1 MLWLHFGVIS
11 ANSWQLSE
19 ERQVCLLTKI
29 LFLKT
34 EKLNPNM
41 FGLHRSL
48 FTEEHDLF
56 RQSVRDFIARE
67 IVPNNSQWE
76 KDKMVSRESWL
87 KFGENGFLGMQAPEE
102 LGGLNIQD
110 FRYNAILIEEI
121 GLSGCSGPA
130 IGYPLHSDIVM
141 PYILHYATEEAKKK
155 YIPKMVTG
163 EFIGAVAMT
172 EPGAGSDL
180 QGMRSTAEDK
190 GDHYLLNGSKT
201 FITNGYLSDV
211 VVVAAKTDPSK
222 GAKGISLFLVDR
234 DMKGFSKGVPFEKV
248 GLHAQDTCEL
258 FFEDVKIP
266 KENLLGKVGDGFKY
280 LMTELA
286 QERLVV
292 ALSAVALGEFMLMS
306 TLDYVK
312 QRRAFGKPIS
322 DFQNT
327 RFKLAEMTAALE
339 QGRIYCDYLVQLH
352 NEGKL
357 DSAMASAAKYNMTE
371 LQCKVADECVQLH
384 GGYGYMW
391 EYPVARGWADA
402 RVQRIYAGTNEIM
415 KELIA
420 RKILK

>member
-1 MLWLHFGVIS
+1 
-11 ANSWQLSE
+11 
-19 ERQVCLLTKI
+19 
-29 LFLKT
+29 
-34 EKLNPNM
+34 M
-41 FGLHRSL
+41 FGLPRTL

-56 RQSVRDFIARE
+56 RKSVRDFIAKE
-67 IVPNNSQWE
+67 ITPYNDEWE
-76 KDKMVSRESWL
+76 KNKMVSRESWQKL
-87 KFGENGFLGMQAPEE
+87 GANGFLGIQASEE
-102 LGGLNIQD
+102 FGGLNIQD
-110 FRYNAILIEEI
+110 FRYNAIFIEEL

-141 PYILHYATEEAKKK
+141 PYILHYGTEEAKQK
-155 YIPKMVTG
+155 YIPKMIAG

-180 QGMRSTAEDK
+180 QGISTRAEDK

-201 FITNGYLSDV
+201 FITNGYLSDA
-211 VVVAAKTDPSK
+211 VVVAVKTSPGR
-222 GAKGISLFLVDR
+222 GARGISLIIVDR
-234 DMKGFSKGVPFEKV
+234 DMKGFSRGVPFEKV
-248 GLHAQDTCEL
+248 GLRAQDTCEL
-258 FFEDVKIP
+258 FFEDVRVP
-266 KENLLGKVGDGFKY
+266 KGNLLGNEGEGFKY

-292 ALSAVALGEFMLMS
+292 ALAAVSLGEYMLLE
-306 TLDYVK
+306 TVNYVK
-312 QRRAFGKPIS
+312 HRRAFNQPLS
-322 DFQNT
+322 EFQNT

-339 QGRIYCDYLVQLH
+339 QGRIYCDHLVQLH

-384 GGYGYMW
+384 GGYGYIW
-391 EYPVARGWADA
+391 EYGVARAYADA

>member
-1 MLWLHFGVIS
+1 
-11 ANSWQLSE
+11 
-19 ERQVCLLTKI
+19 
-29 LFLKT
+29 
-34 EKLNPNM
+34 M
-41 FGLHRSL
+41 FGLPRKL
-48 FTEEHDLF
+48 FNEEHELF
-56 RQSVRDFIARE
+56 RQSVRDFIAKE
-67 IVPNNSQWE
+67 ITPYDAEWE
-76 KDKMVSRESWL
+76 KQKMVSRESWKKL
-87 KFGENGFLGMQAPEE
+87 GENGFLGMQAPED
-102 LGGLNIQD
+102 LGGMNIQD
-110 FRYNAILIEEI
+110 FRYNAILIEEL

-141 PYILHYATEEAKKK
+141 PYILHYGTSEAKQK
-155 YIPKMVTG
+155 YVPGMVSG
-163 EFIGAVAMT
+163 DLIGAVAMT

-180 QGMRSTAEDK
+180 QGMRTSAVDQ
-190 GDHYLLNGSKT
+190 GDHYLVNGSKT

-211 VVVAAKTDPSK
+211 VVVAVKTDPTK
-222 GAKGISLFLVDR
+222 GAKGISLVLIDAK
-234 DMKGFSKGVPFEKV
+234 MEGFSKGKPFEKV

-258 FFEDVKIP
+258 FFEDVKVP
-266 KENLLGKVGDGFKY
+266 KENLLGKEGEGFKY

-292 ALSAVALGEFMLMS
+292 ALAAVALGEYMLDS
-306 TLDYVK
+306 TLSYVK
-312 QRRAFGKPIS
+312 ERKAFNKSLS

-352 NEGKL
+352 NGGEL
-357 DSAMASAAKYNMTE
+357 DPAMASAAKYNMTE

-391 EYPVARGWADA
+391 EYGVARAYADA
-402 RVQRIYAGTNEIM
+402 RVQRIYAGPNEIM

>member
-1 MLWLHFGVIS
+1 
-11 ANSWQLSE
+11 
-19 ERQVCLLTKI
+19 
-29 LFLKT
+29 
-34 EKLNPNM
+34 M

-141 PYILHYATEEAKKK
+141 PYILHYATEEATKK
-155 YIPKMVTG
+155 YIPKMITG
-163 EFIGAVAMT
+163 EYIGAVAMT

-258 FFEDVKIP
+258 FFEDVKVP

-312 QRRAFGKPIS
+312 QRKAFGKSIS

>member
-1 MLWLHFGVIS
+1 
-11 ANSWQLSE
+11 
-19 ERQVCLLTKI
+19 
-29 LFLKT
+29 
-34 EKLNPNM
+34 M

-48 FTEEHDLF
+48 FNQEHDLF
-56 RQSVRDFIARE
+56 RESVKAFIAKE
-67 IVPNNSQWE
+67 ISPFNAEWE
-76 KDKMVSRESWL
+76 KQKMVSRAAWL
-87 KFGENGFLGMQAPEE
+87 KLGLNGFLGIQAPEN
-102 LGGLNIQD
+102 LGGMNVKD
-110 FRYNAILIEEI
+110 FRYNAILIEEL

-130 IGYPLHSDIVM
+130 IGFPLHSDIVM
-141 PYILHYATEEAKKK
+141 PYLLHYGTNVMKLE

-163 EFIGAVAMT
+163 EYIGAIAMT

-180 QGMRSTAEDK
+180 QGMRTTAMDQ
-190 GDHYLLNGSKT
+190 GDYYLVNGSKT

-211 VVVAAKTDPSK
+211 VVVAVKTDPGK
-222 GAKGISLFLVDR
+222 GAKGISLLVIHK
-234 DMKGFSKGVPFEKV
+234 DMPGFTKGIPFDKV

-258 FFEDVKIP
+258 FFEDVKVP
-266 KENLLGKVGDGFKY
+266 KQNLLGKVGEGFKY

-292 ALSAVALGEFMLMS
+292 ALAAVALGEYMLQA
-306 TLDYVK
+306 TIDYVK
-312 QRRAFGKPIS
+312 ERKAFGKSIS

-339 QGRIYCDYLVQLH
+339 QGRIYCDYLVLLH
-352 NEGKL
+352 NDGKL

-391 EYPVARGWADA
+391 EYGVARAYADA

>member
-1 MLWLHFGVIS
+1 
-11 ANSWQLSE
+11 
-19 ERQVCLLTKI
+19 
-29 LFLKT
+29 
-34 EKLNPNM
+34 M
-41 FGLHRSL
+41 FGLPRKL
-48 FTEEHDLF
+48 FNEEHELF

-67 IVPNNSQWE
+67 ITPYNAEWE
-76 KDKMVSRESWL
+76 KQKMVSRESWKKL
-87 KFGENGFLGMQAPEE
+87 GKNGFLGMQAPEE
-102 LGGLNIQD
+102 LGGMNIQD
-110 FRYNAILIEEI
+110 FRYNAILIEEL

-141 PYILHYATEEAKKK
+141 PYILHYGTPEAKQK
-155 YIPKMVTG
+155 YIPGMVSG
-163 EFIGAVAMT
+163 DLIGAVAMT

-180 QGMRSTAEDK
+180 QGMRTSAVDQ
-190 GDHYLLNGSKT
+190 GDHYLVNGSKT

-211 VVVAAKTDPSK
+211 VVVAVKTDPTK
-222 GAKGISLFLVDR
+222 GAKGISLVLIDAK
-234 DMKGFSKGVPFEKV
+234 MEGFSKGKPFEKV

-258 FFEDVKIP
+258 FFEDVKVP
-266 KENLLGKVGDGFKY
+266 KENLLGKEGEGFKY

-292 ALSAVALGEFMLMS
+292 ALAAVALGEYMLDS
-306 TLDYVK
+306 TLSYVK
-312 QRRAFGKPIS
+312 ERKAFNKSLS

-352 NEGKL
+352 NEGEL
-357 DSAMASAAKYNMTE
+357 DPAMASAAKYNMTE

-391 EYPVARGWADA
+391 EYGVARAYADA

>member
-1 MLWLHFGVIS
+1 
-11 ANSWQLSE
+11 
-19 ERQVCLLTKI
+19 
-29 LFLKT
+29 
-34 EKLNPNM
+34 
-41 FGLHRSL
+41 
-48 FTEEHDLF
+48 
-56 RQSVRDFIARE
+56 
-67 IVPNNSQWE
+67 
-76 KDKMVSRESWL
+76 
-87 KFGENGFLGMQAPEE
+87 
-102 LGGLNIQD
+102 
-110 FRYNAILIEEI
+110 
-121 GLSGCSGPA
+121 
-130 IGYPLHSDIVM
+130 
-141 PYILHYATEEAKKK
+141 
-155 YIPKMVTG
+155 MVTG
-163 EFIGAVAMT
+163 EYIGAVAMT

-190 GDHYLLNGSKT
+190 EDHYLLNGSKT

-258 FFEDVKIP
+258 FFEDVKVP

-306 TLDYVK
+306 TLSYVK
-312 QRRAFGKPIS
+312 QRKAFGKPIS

-327 RFKLAEMTAALE
+327 RFKLAEMTAS
-339 QGRIYCDYLVQLH
+339 
-352 NEGKL
+352 L

>member
-1 MLWLHFGVIS
+1 
-11 ANSWQLSE
+11 
-19 ERQVCLLTKI
+19 
-29 LFLKT
+29 
-34 EKLNPNM
+34 M
-41 FGLHRSL
+41 FGLPRKL
-48 FTEEHDLF
+48 FTEEHELF
-56 RQSVRDFIARE
+56 RQSVRDFIAKE
-67 IVPNNSQWE
+67 VIPYNDEWE
-76 KDKMVSRESWL
+76 KQKMVSRESWK
-87 KFGENGFLGMQAPEE
+87 KFGENGFLGIQAPEE
-102 LGGLNIQD
+102 LGGLNIHD
-110 FRYNAILIEEI
+110 FRYNAILIEEL

-141 PYILHYATEEAKKK
+141 PYILHYGTDTAKQR
-155 YIPKMVTG
+155 YIPSMISG
-163 EFIGAVAMT
+163 DYIGAVAMT

-180 QGMRSTAEDK
+180 QGIRTSAVDQ
-190 GDHYLLNGSKT
+190 GDYYLVNGSKT

-211 VVVAAKTDPSK
+211 VVVAVKTDPSK
-222 GAKGISLFLVDR
+222 GAKGISLLLVDR
-234 DMKGFSKGVPFEKV
+234 DMEGFSKGKPFEKV

-258 FFEDVKIP
+258 FFEDVKVP
-266 KENLLGKVGDGFKY
+266 KENLLGKEGEGFKY

-292 ALSAVALGEFMLMS
+292 ALAAIALGEFMLDS
-306 TLDYVK
+306 TISYVK
-312 QRRAFGKPIS
+312 ERKAFNKSLS

-339 QGRIYCDYLVQLH
+339 QGRIYCDYLVELH

-391 EYPVARGWADA
+391 EYGVARAYADA

>member
-1 MLWLHFGVIS
+1 
-11 ANSWQLSE
+11 
-19 ERQVCLLTKI
+19 
-29 LFLKT
+29 
-34 EKLNPNM
+34 M
-41 FGLHRSL
+41 FGLPRIF

-56 RQSVRDFIARE
+56 RQTVKDFIAKE
-67 IVPNNSQWE
+67 IIPFNAEWE
-76 KDKMVSRESWL
+76 KAKMVSRESWL
-87 KFGENGFLGMQAPEE
+87 KLGEKGFLGIQSPQS

-110 FRYNAILIEEI
+110 FRYNAILIEEL

-130 IGYPLHSDIVM
+130 IGYPLHSDIVL
-141 PYILHYATEEAKKK
+141 PYILTYASQTALEK
-155 YIPKMVTG
+155 YVPKMISG
-163 EFIGAVAMT
+163 EYIGAVAMT

-180 QGMRSTAEDK
+180 QGIITRADDH
-190 GDHYLLNGSKT
+190 GDHYLVNGSKT

-211 VVVAAKTDPSK
+211 VVVAVKTNPTK
-222 GAKGISLFLVDR
+222 GAKGISLILIDR
-234 DMKGFSKGVPFEKV
+234 GMEGFTRGVPFEKV

-258 FFEDVKIP
+258 FFVDVKVP
-266 KENLLGKVGDGFKY
+266 KENLLGKEGEGFTY

-286 QERLVV
+286 QERLAV
-292 ALSAVALGEFMLMS
+292 ALAAVALGEYMLKA
-306 TLDYVK
+306 TVEYVK
-312 QRRAFGKPIS
+312 QRKAFNQAIS
-322 DFQNT
+322 EFQNT
-327 RFKLAEMTAALE
+327 RFKLAEMCAALE

-352 NEGKL
+352 NDGKL

-391 EYPVARGWADA
+391 DYGVARAYADA

>member
-1 MLWLHFGVIS
+1 
-11 ANSWQLSE
+11 
-19 ERQVCLLTKI
+19 
-29 LFLKT
+29 
-34 EKLNPNM
+34 M

-56 RQSVRDFIARE
+56 RQSVRDFIAKE
-67 IVPNNSQWE
+67 IIPNNAAWE
-76 KDKMVSRESWL
+76 AQKMVSRESWL
-87 KFGENGFLGMQAPEE
+87 KLGENGFLGMQAPEE
-102 LGGLNIQD
+102 LGGLAIQD
-110 FRYNAILIEEI
+110 FRYPAIFIEEL

-141 PYILHYATEEAKKK
+141 PYILHYATESAKKK
-155 YIPKMVTG
+155 YIPKMVSG
-163 EFIGAVAMT
+163 EWIGAVAMT

-180 QGMRSTAEDK
+180 QGIITTAMDQ
-190 GDHYLLNGSKT
+190 GDHYLINGSKT

-211 VVVAAKTDPSK
+211 IVVAAKTDPSR
-222 GAKGISLFLVDR
+222 GAKGISLFILEQG
-234 DMKGFSKGVPFEKV
+234 MPGFTKGVPFEKV

-258 FFEDVKIP
+258 FFEEVKVP
-266 KENLLGKVGDGFKY
+266 KENLLGKLGEGFTY

-292 ALSAVALGEFMLMS
+292 ALAAIALSEYALKS
-306 TLDYVK
+306 TIDYVK
-312 QRRAFGKPIS
+312 QRKAFGKAVS
-322 DFQNT
+322 EFQNT
-327 RFKLAEMTAALE
+327 RFKLAEMAAMVE
-339 QGRIYCDYLVQLH
+339 QGRIYCDYLVFLH

-391 EYPVARGWADA
+391 EYGVARAWADA

>member
-1 MLWLHFGVIS
+1 
-11 ANSWQLSE
+11 
-19 ERQVCLLTKI
+19 
-29 LFLKT
+29 
-34 EKLNPNM
+34 M

-48 FTEEHDLF
+48 FNEEHDLF
-56 RQSVRDFIARE
+56 RESVKAFIAKE
-67 IVPNNSQWE
+67 ISPFNAEWE
-76 KDKMVSRESWL
+76 KQKMVSREAWL
-87 KFGENGFLGMQAPEE
+87 KLGENGFLGIQAPEN
-102 LGGLNIQD
+102 LGGMNIQD
-110 FRYNAILIEEI
+110 FRYNSILIEEL

-130 IGYPLHSDIVM
+130 IGFPLHSDIVM
-141 PYILHYATEEAKKK
+141 PYILHYGTDEAKKN

-163 EFIGAVAMT
+163 EYIGAVAMT

-180 QGMRSTAEDK
+180 QGMRTTAVDQ
-190 GDHYLLNGSKT
+190 GDYYLVNGSKT
-201 FITNGYLSDV
+201 FITNGYLCNL
-211 VVVAAKTDPSK
+211 VVVAVKTDPGK
-222 GAKGISLFLVDR
+222 GAKGISLLVIDQ
-234 DMKGFSKGVPFEKV
+234 DMPGFTKGIPFEKV

-258 FFEDVKIP
+258 FFEDVKVP
-266 KENLLGKVGDGFKY
+266 KENLLGKVGEGFKY

-292 ALSAVALGEFMLMS
+292 ALAAVALGEYMLMA
-306 TLDYVK
+306 TIDYVK
-312 QRRAFGKPIS
+312 ERKAFGKSIS

-339 QGRIYCDYLVQLH
+339 QGRIYCDYLVLLH
-352 NEGKL
+352 NDGKL

-391 EYPVARGWADA
+391 EYGVARAYADA

-420 RKILK
+420 RKILQ

>member
-1 MLWLHFGVIS
+1 
-11 ANSWQLSE
+11 
-19 ERQVCLLTKI
+19 
-29 LFLKT
+29 
-34 EKLNPNM
+34 M
-41 FGLHRSL
+41 FGLPRML
-48 FTEEHDLF
+48 FTEEHELF

-67 IVPNNSQWE
+67 ITPHNAEWE
-76 KDKMVSRESWL
+76 KQKMVSRESWL
-87 KFGENGFLGMQAPEE
+87 KFGENGFLGIQAPEE
-102 LGGLNIQD
+102 LGGMNIQD
-110 FRYNAILIEEI
+110 FRYNAILIEEL

-141 PYILHYATEEAKKK
+141 PYILHYGTPAALEK
-155 YIPKMVTG
+155 YIPKMILG
-163 EFIGAVAMT
+163 EYIGAVAMT

-180 QGMRSTAEDK
+180 QGIRTSASDQ
-190 GDHYLLNGSKT
+190 GDHYLVNGSKT

-211 VVVAAKTDPSK
+211 VVVAVKTDPSK
-222 GAKGISLFLVDR
+222 GAKGISLILMDN
-234 DMKGFSKGVPFEKV
+234 DMKGYSKGKPFEKV

-258 FFEDVKIP
+258 FFEDVKVP
-266 KENLLGKVGDGFKY
+266 KENLLGKVGDGFNY

-292 ALSAVALGEFMLMS
+292 ALAAVALGEYILQS
-306 TLDYVK
+306 TVHYVK
-312 QRRAFGKPIS
+312 ERKAFNKS
-322 DFQNT
+322 LSEFQNT

-391 EYPVARGWADA
+391 EYGVARAYADA

>member
-1 MLWLHFGVIS
+1 
-11 ANSWQLSE
+11 
-19 ERQVCLLTKI
+19 
-29 LFLKT
+29 
-34 EKLNPNM
+34 M
-41 FGLHRSL
+41 FGLHRTL

-56 RQSVRDFIARE
+56 RVSVRDFIAKE
-67 IVPNNSQWE
+67 ITPYNSQWE

-87 KFGENGFLGMQAPEE
+87 KLGESGFLGIQAPER
-102 LGGLNIQD
+102 LGGMNIQD
-110 FRYNAILIEEI
+110 FRYNAIFIEEL
-121 GLSGCSGPA
+121 GLSGCSAPA
-130 IGYPLHSDIVM
+130 IGYPLHNDIVM
-141 PYILHYATEEAKKK
+141 PYILHFGTESALEK
-155 YIPKMVTG
+155 YIPKMIAG
-163 EFIGAVAMT
+163 QYIGAVAMT

-180 QGMRSTAEDK
+180 QGISTSAIDQ
-190 GDHYLLNGSKT
+190 GDHYLVNGSKT

-211 VVVAAKTDPSK
+211 VVVAVKTDPKK
-222 GAKGISLFLVDR
+222 GAKGISLLLLDNT
-234 DMKGFSKGVPFEKV
+234 MEGYTKGLPFDKV

-258 FFEDVKIP
+258 FFEDVKVP
-266 KENLLGKVGDGFKY
+266 KENLLGKEGEGFKY

-292 ALSAVALGEFMLMS
+292 SLAAVALGEYMLQE
-306 TLDYVK
+306 TIKYVK
-312 QRRAFGKPIS
+312 ERRAFNQAIS
-322 DFQNT
+322 EFQNT
-327 RFKLAEMTAALE
+327 RFKLAEMCAALE

-352 NEGKL
+352 NDGKL

-391 EYPVARGWADA
+391 DYGVARAYADA

>member
-1 MLWLHFGVIS
+1 
-11 ANSWQLSE
+11 
-19 ERQVCLLTKI
+19 
-29 LFLKT
+29 
-34 EKLNPNM
+34 M

-48 FTEEHDLF
+48 FQEEHALF

-67 IVPNNSQWE
+67 IIPFNAEWE
-76 KDKMVSRESWL
+76 IQKQVSRESWL
-87 KFGENGFLGMQAPEE
+87 KLGENGFLGIQAPEH

-110 FRYNAILIEEI
+110 FRFNAIFIEEL

-130 IGYPLHSDIVM
+130 IGYPLHNDIVM
-141 PYILHYATEEAKKK
+141 PYILHYGTEEAKKA
-155 YIPKMVTG
+155 YVPKMVAG
-163 EFIGAVAMT
+163 ECIGAVAMT

-180 QGMRSTAEDK
+180 QGMRTTAMDQ
-190 GDHYLLNGSKT
+190 GDHFVMNGSKT

-211 VVVAAKTDPSK
+211 VVVAAKNDPTR
-222 GAKGISLFLVDR
+222 GAKGISLFLVDK
-234 DMKGFSKGVPFEKV
+234 DMPGFTKGVPFEKV

-258 FFEDVKIP
+258 FFEEVKIP
-266 KENLLGKVGDGFKY
+266 KQNLLGKLGEGFTY

-292 ALSAVALGEFMLMS
+292 ALAAIALSEYALKC
-306 TLDYVK
+306 TIDYVK
-312 QRRAFGKPIS
+312 QRKAFGKAIS
-322 DFQNT
+322 EFQNT
-327 RFKLAEMTAALE
+327 RFKLAEMAAMVE

-391 EYPVARGWADA
+391 EYGVARAWADA

>member
-1 MLWLHFGVIS
+1 
-11 ANSWQLSE
+11 
-19 ERQVCLLTKI
+19 
-29 LFLKT
+29 
-34 EKLNPNM
+34 M
-41 FGLHRSL
+41 FGLPRTL
-48 FTEEHDLF
+48 FNEDHELF
-56 RQSVRDFIARE
+56 RESVRAFVAKE
-67 IVPNNSQWE
+67 ITPHNSEWE
-76 KDKMVSRESWL
+76 KNKMVSRESWKKL
-87 KFGENGFLGMQAPEE
+87 GENGFLGIHAPEE
-102 LGGLNIQD
+102 FGGMGIDD
-110 FRYNAILIEEI
+110 FRFTAILIEEL

-141 PYILHYATEEAKKK
+141 PYLLHYATDEAKEK
-155 YIPKMVTG
+155 YLPKMVSG
-163 EFIGAVAMT
+163 DYIGAVAMT

-180 QGMRSTAEDK
+180 QGMRTSAEDM
-190 GDHYLLNGSKT
+190 GDHYIVNGSKT

-211 VVVAAKTDPSK
+211 VVVAVKTEQKRSSK
-222 GAKGISLFLVDR
+222 AISLVLVDK
-234 DMKGFSKGVPFEKV
+234 DMKGFTKGVPFEKV

-258 FFEDVKIP
+258 FFDNVKVP
-266 KENLLGKVGDGFKY
+266 KENLLGNVGEGFKY

-292 ALSAVALGEFMLMS
+292 ALAAVALGEYMLLS
-306 TLDYVK
+306 TVEYVK
-312 QRRAFGKPIS
+312 ERKAFERS
-322 DFQNT
+322 VSEFQNT

-339 QGRIYCDYLVQLH
+339 QGRIYCDHLVMLH

-391 EYPVARGWADA
+391 EYGVARAYADA

-420 RKILK
+420 RKVLK

>member
-1 MLWLHFGVIS
+1 
-11 ANSWQLSE
+11 
-19 ERQVCLLTKI
+19 
-29 LFLKT
+29 
-34 EKLNPNM
+34 M

-56 RQSVRDFIARE
+56 RQSVRDFIAKE
-67 IVPNNSQWE
+67 IIPNNATWE
-76 KDKMVSRESWL
+76 VQKMVSRESWL
-87 KFGENGFLGMQAPEE
+87 KLGENGFLGMQAPEE
-102 LGGLNIQD
+102 LGGLAIQD
-110 FRYNAILIEEI
+110 FRYPAIFIEEL

-141 PYILHYATEEAKKK
+141 PYILHYATESAKKK
-155 YIPKMVTG
+155 YIPKMVSG
-163 EFIGAVAMT
+163 EWIGAVAMT

-180 QGMRSTAEDK
+180 QGMITTAMDQ
-190 GDHYLLNGSKT
+190 GDHYLINGSKT

-211 VVVAAKTDPSK
+211 IVVAAKTDPSR
-222 GAKGISLFLVDR
+222 GAKGISLFILEQG
-234 DMKGFSKGVPFEKV
+234 MPGFTKGVPFEKV

-258 FFEDVKIP
+258 FFEEVKVP
-266 KENLLGKVGDGFKY
+266 KENLLGKLGEGFTY

-292 ALSAVALGEFMLMS
+292 ALAAIALSEYALKC
-306 TLDYVK
+306 TIDYVK
-312 QRRAFGKPIS
+312 QRKAFGKAIS
-322 DFQNT
+322 EFQNT
-327 RFKLAEMTAALE
+327 RFKLAEMAAMVE
-339 QGRIYCDYLVQLH
+339 QGRIYCDYLVLLH

-391 EYPVARGWADA
+391 EYGVARAWADA

>member
-1 MLWLHFGVIS
+1 
-11 ANSWQLSE
+11 
-19 ERQVCLLTKI
+19 
-29 LFLKT
+29 
-34 EKLNPNM
+34 M
-41 FGLHRSL
+41 FGLPRKL
-48 FTEEHDLF
+48 FTEEHELF
-56 RQSVRDFIARE
+56 RQSVRDFIAKE
-67 IVPNNSQWE
+67 VIPHNDEWE
-76 KDKMVSRESWL
+76 KQKMVSRESWK

-110 FRYNAILIEEI
+110 FRYNAILIEEL

-141 PYILHYATEEAKKK
+141 PYILHYGTEAAKKR
-155 YIPKMVTG
+155 YIPSMISG
-163 EFIGAVAMT
+163 DFIGAVAMT

-180 QGMRSTAEDK
+180 QGIRTSAVDH
-190 GDHYLLNGSKT
+190 GDYYLVNGSKT

-211 VVVAAKTDPSK
+211 VVVAVKTDPSK
-222 GAKGISLFLVDR
+222 GAKGISLLLIDR
-234 DMKGFSKGVPFEKV
+234 DMEGFSKGKPFEKV

-258 FFEDVKIP
+258 FFEDVKVP
-266 KENLLGKVGDGFKY
+266 KENLLGKEGEGFKY

-292 ALSAVALGEFMLMS
+292 ALAAIALGEYMLDS
-306 TLDYVK
+306 TISYVK
-312 QRRAFGKPIS
+312 ERKAFNKSLS

-339 QGRIYCDYLVQLH
+339 QGRIYCDYLVDLH

-391 EYPVARGWADA
+391 EYGVARAYADA

>member
-1 MLWLHFGVIS
+1 
-11 ANSWQLSE
+11 
-19 ERQVCLLTKI
+19 
-29 LFLKT
+29 
-34 EKLNPNM
+34 M
-41 FGLHRSL
+41 FGLPRTF
-48 FTEEHDLF
+48 FTEEHELF
-56 RQSVRDFIARE
+56 RASVKDFIAKE
-67 IVPNNSQWE
+67 ITPYNSQWE
-76 KDKMVSRESWL
+76 KNKMVSRESWL
-87 KFGENGFLGMQAPEE
+87 KLGEKGFLGIQAPEH

-110 FRYNAILIEEI
+110 FRYNAVFIEEL

-130 IGYPLHSDIVM
+130 IGYPLHNDIVM
-141 PYILHYATEEAKKK
+141 PYILHYGTEKALGK
-155 YIPKMVTG
+155 YIPKMISG
-163 EFIGAVAMT
+163 EYIGAVAMT

-180 QGMRSTAEDK
+180 QGIRTSAVDQ
-190 GDHYLLNGSKT
+190 GDHYLVNGSKT
-201 FITNGYLSDV
+201 FISNGYLSDV
-211 VVVAAKTDPSK
+211 VVVAVKTDPMK
-222 GAKGISLFLVDR
+222 GAKGISLLLLDNS
-234 DMKGFSKGVPFEKV
+234 MKGFTKGHPFEKV

-258 FFEDVKIP
+258 FFEDVKVP
-266 KENLLGKVGDGFKY
+266 KENLLGQAGEGFTY
-280 LMTELA
+280 LMKELA

-292 ALSAVALGEFMLMS
+292 ALAAVALGEYMLQE
-306 TLDYVK
+306 TIQYVK
-312 QRRAFGKPIS
+312 QRKAFNQTIS

-327 RFKLAEMTAALE
+327 RFKLAEMCAALE

-391 EYPVARGWADA
+391 DYGVARAYADA

>member
-1 MLWLHFGVIS
+1 
-11 ANSWQLSE
+11 
-19 ERQVCLLTKI
+19 
-29 LFLKT
+29 
-34 EKLNPNM
+34 M
-41 FGLHRSL
+41 FGLPRKL
-48 FTEEHDLF
+48 FNEEHELF
-56 RQSVRDFIARE
+56 RQSVRDFIAKE
-67 IVPNNSQWE
+67 ITPYNAEWE
-76 KDKMVSRESWL
+76 KQKMVSRESWKKL
-87 KFGENGFLGMQAPEE
+87 GENGFLGMQAPED
-102 LGGLNIQD
+102 LGGMNIQD
-110 FRYNAILIEEI
+110 FRYNAILIEEL

-141 PYILHYATEEAKKK
+141 PYILHYGTSEAKQK
-155 YIPKMVTG
+155 YVPGMVSG
-163 EFIGAVAMT
+163 DLIGAVAMT

-180 QGMRSTAEDK
+180 QGMRTSAVDQ
-190 GDHYLLNGSKT
+190 GDHYLVNGSKT

-211 VVVAAKTDPSK
+211 VVVAVKTDPTK
-222 GAKGISLFLVDR
+222 GAKGISLVLIDAK
-234 DMKGFSKGVPFEKV
+234 MEGFSKGKPFEKV

-258 FFEDVKIP
+258 FFEDVKVP
-266 KENLLGKVGDGFKY
+266 KENLLGKEGEGFKY

-292 ALSAVALGEFMLMS
+292 ALAAVALGEYMLDS
-306 TLDYVK
+306 TLSYVK
-312 QRRAFGKPIS
+312 ERKAFNKSLS

-327 RFKLAEMTAALE
+327 RFKLAEMTASLE

-352 NEGKL
+352 NEGQL

-391 EYPVARGWADA
+391 EYGVARAYADA

-420 RKILK
+420 RKILR

>member
-1 MLWLHFGVIS
+1 MLWLHFE
-11 ANSWQLSE
+11 ANSSISWQLSE

-67 IVPNNSQWE
+67 IVPNNAQWE

-155 YIPKMVTG
+155 YIPKMITG
-163 EFIGAVAMT
+163 EYIGAVAMT

-180 QGMRSTAEDK
+180 QGMRSTAEDR
-190 GDHYLLNGSKT
+190 GDHYLINGSKT

-234 DMKGFSKGVPFEKV
+234 NMKGFSKGVPFEKV

-258 FFEDVKIP
+258 FFEDVVVP

-292 ALSAVALGEFMLMS
+292 ALSAVALGEFMLIS

-312 QRRAFGKPIS
+312 QRKAFGKSIS

>member
-1 MLWLHFGVIS
+1 
-11 ANSWQLSE
+11 
-19 ERQVCLLTKI
+19 
-29 LFLKT
+29 
-34 EKLNPNM
+34 
-41 FGLHRSL
+41 
-48 FTEEHDLF
+48 
-56 RQSVRDFIARE
+56 
-67 IVPNNSQWE
+67 
-76 KDKMVSRESWL
+76 
-87 KFGENGFLGMQAPEE
+87 
-102 LGGLNIQD
+102 LGGLNLKD
-110 FRYNAILIEEI
+110 FRYNAIFIEEL

-141 PYILHYATEEAKKK
+141 PYILHYATQAAKHK
-155 YIPKMVTG
+155 YIPKMISG
-163 EFIGAVAMT
+163 EYIGAVAMT

-180 QGMRSTAEDK
+180 QGMRTTAVDQ
-190 GDHYLLNGSKT
+190 GDHYLINGSKT

-211 VVVAAKTDPSK
+211 VVVAAKTDPTK
-222 GAKGISLFLVDR
+222 GAKGISLFLIDK
-234 DMKGFSKGVPFEKV
+234 DMPGFSKGVPFEKV

-258 FFEDVKIP
+258 FFEEVKVP
-266 KENLLGKVGDGFKY
+266 KENLLGKVGEGFKY

-292 ALSAVALGEFMLMS
+292 ALAALALAEFALSA
-306 TLDYVK
+306 TIDYVK
-312 QRRAFGKPIS
+312 QRKAFNKSLS

-327 RFKLAEMTAALE
+327 RFKLAEMAAQVE
-339 QGRIYCDYLVQLH
+339 QGRIYCDYLVLLH

-391 EYPVARGWADA
+391 EYGVARAWADA

-420 RKILK
+420 RKILT